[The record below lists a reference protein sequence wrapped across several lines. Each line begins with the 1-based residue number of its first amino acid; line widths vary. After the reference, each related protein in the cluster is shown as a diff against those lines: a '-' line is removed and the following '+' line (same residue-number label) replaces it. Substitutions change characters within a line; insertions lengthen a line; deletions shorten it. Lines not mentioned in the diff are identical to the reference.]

1 MTKKW
6 RERSKAPPAAR
17 GYGAEHRRLR
27 ARYQRV
33 IDAGVESVWC
43 VRCGLQILPKQP
55 FDLDHD
61 DFDRS
66 LYLGPAHRHCNRSA
80 AAVKGNKLRAQRNP
94 TRLGWFRT
102 SREW

>member
-1 MTKKW
+1 MPKKW

-17 GYGAEHRRLR
+17 GYGANHRQLR

-33 IDAGVESVWC
+33 IEAGVEVVWC
-43 VRCGLQILPKQP
+43 VRCGLQILPGQP

-66 LYLGPAHRHCNRSA
+66 LYLGPSHRACNRSA
-80 AAVKGNKLRAQRNP
+80 AAVKGNKLRAGRAPLQPAR
-94 TRLGWFRT
+94 FRT
-102 SREW
+102 SRKW